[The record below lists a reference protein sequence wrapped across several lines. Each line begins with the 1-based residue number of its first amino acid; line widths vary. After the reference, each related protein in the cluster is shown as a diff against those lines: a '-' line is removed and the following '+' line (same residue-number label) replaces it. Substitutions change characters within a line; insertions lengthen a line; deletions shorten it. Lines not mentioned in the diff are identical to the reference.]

1 MTQYKNIFG
10 SLLIAALLPMS
21 YLVINPYGAIKVSVL
36 DEQKINISDYV
47 SFWGKSTHGSRIMNA
62 NSFNF
67 SSDKTGT
74 ASARIEFSAPVD
86 LYQNSIV
93 LFTRCKQADELLK
106 LTLTDRNS
114 FTTVHNAVEP
124 VAAGSRWAKV
134 VITGKGLSEV
144 WNIDK
149 SKITAIRLTSEKE
162 SHAKIRVVEIKNIAL
177 RQAARYNQ

>member
-1 MTQYKNIFG
+1 MTDYKNIFG
-10 SLLIAALLPMS
+10 TLFVAVLLPISYLLI
-21 YLVINPYGAIKVSVL
+21 NPNGAMKVSVI
-36 DEQKINISDYV
+36 DEQKINIKGQV
-47 SFWGKSTHGSRIMNA
+47 SFWGKPAHGSRILDA

-67 SSDKTGT
+67 SSDKTAT

-93 LFTRCKQADELLK
+93 LFARCKQADELLK

-114 FTTVHNAVEP
+114 FTTVYNVVGP
-124 VAAGSRWAKV
+124 VVAGSQWAKV
-134 VITGKGLSEV
+134 VITGKGLSDV

-149 SKITAIRLTSEKE
+149 SKIAAIRLTSEKE
-162 SHAKIRVVEIKNIAL
+162 RHVKARVVEIKNIAL